1 MNALIHPLQGI
12 TLEMA
17 PSQLP
22 SRTLPGQ
29 TEGEVRRRRPRRY
42 RLEKPRRQLRKRD
55 DEVDSD
61 SEFSDGISSESE
73 DEVVIPP
80 PAQNQGGGVSLQPS
94 PLPAAPFIPALPFIP
109 SPVAPAPAPAPASTS
124 SVPPPPPPPPSS
136 STLTTQQPPPPPET
150 TSSDIRTLTA
160 RPHASVGN
168 PFGGIGLDPNADP
181 ALNVQNPQ
189 ETETETDTD
198 SPTSS
203 PTSVVVVS
211 TPDAVVPS
219 ISASVSEC
227 PCGKVWEVFM
237 FCGLTA
243 PRRSRQFW
251 KPSGLFPPQRCTL
264 LKRPCP
270 SQTRNLAPSMIRTR
284 SSRPRATPLPSMS

>member
-22 SRTLPGQ
+22 SRTLADPA
-29 TEGEVRRRRPRRY
+29 EGEVRRRRPRRY

-55 DEVDSD
+55 DKVDSG

-80 PAQNQGGGVSLQPS
+80 PAQNQGGGGFLQPS
-94 PLPAAPFIPALPFIP
+94 PLPATPFIPALPFVP
-109 SPVAPAPAPAPASTS
+109 SPAAPAPSSTS
-124 SVPPPPPPPPSS
+124 SVQPPPPPPPSS
-136 STLTTQQPPPPPET
+136 SPLTTQQPPPPPET
-150 TSSDIRTLTA
+150 TSSAAADIRTLTA

-189 ETETETDTD
+189 ETETETETDTD
-198 SPTSS
+198 STTSS

-227 PCGKVWEVFM
+227 PCGGR
-237 FCGLTA
+237 CGKFSCFVA
-243 PRRSRQFW
+243 
-251 KPSGLFPPQRCTL
+251 
-264 LKRPCP
+264 
-270 SQTRNLAPSMIRTR
+270 
-284 SSRPRATPLPSMS
+284 